1 MGRREAVVV
10 DAPAS
15 SRLCS
20 YGRRANSVPLLRNTN
35 FILTIGARLM
45 KKIHMSREQLVAEA
59 IDLITEDVQTQ
70 AFDGEIL
77 PDLLSLIP
85 TEKLIEFLPAD
96 EEDEEENQ
104 ELIDAVIEEMK
115 TQIADNDW
123 TVIEGL
129 LSFVPPENLKG
140 FLPEDNKS

>member
-1 MGRREAVVV
+1 
-10 DAPAS
+10 
-15 SRLCS
+15 
-20 YGRRANSVPLLRNTN
+20 
-35 FILTIGARLM
+35 M

-140 FLPEDNKS
+140 FLPEDNKP